1 MSRLPRITAGGEVAE
16 RIRQRRGGSL
26 RPVDEMLLH
35 SEPVADGWNSL
46 LGAVRGATT
55 LAAGVRELVVM
66 RVAALNGADYE
77 WQAHAAAAAAA
88 GLSPAQQE
96 RLRRT
101 DAGDDAGDGEF
112 DQRQRAVLAL
122 TDAMTRDITVPADLF
137 AELSVMFDSRQ
148 LLELVATVAAYNM
161 VTRFVVALDL

>member
-1 MSRLPRITAGGEVAE
+1 MSRLPRITADGEVAE

-35 SEPVADGWNSL
+35 SAPVADGWNSL

-55 LAAGVRELVVM
+55 LSDAVRELVVM
-66 RVAALNGADYE
+66 RVAALNGAEYE
-77 WQAHAAAAAAA
+77 WQAHSEAAAAA
-88 GLSPAQQE
+88 GLSLAQTK

-101 DAGDDAGDGEF
+101 DAGDGEF
-112 DQRQRAVLAL
+112 DERQRAVLAL

-148 LLELVATVAAYNM
+148 LLELVAAVAAYNM
-161 VTRFVVALDL
+161 VTRFVVALEL

>member
-1 MSRLPRITAGGEVAE
+1 MSRLPRITTGGEVAE

-35 SEPVADGWNSL
+35 SAPVADGWNSL

-55 LAAGVRELVVM
+55 LSAGVRELVVM
-66 RVAALNGADYE
+66 RVAALNGAEYE
-77 WQAHAAAAAAA
+77 WQAHSAAAAAA
-88 GLSPAQQE
+88 GLSPAQLE
-96 RLRRT
+96 ILRRT
-101 DAGDDAGDGEF
+101 DAGNGEF
-112 DQRQRAVLAL
+112 DERQRAVLAV

-148 LLELVATVAAYNM
+148 LLELVATIAAYNM
-161 VTRFVVALDL
+161 VTRFVVALEL